1 MRKNRFVVFDLL
13 KIIFAF
19 TIVNFHLESFV
30 LGQPFSLFY
39 YLGWYG
45 VPIFIVISFYFNSK
59 YFIADKLS
67 AAILVKKVNRLLFPL
82 LFWSVIGFLTR
93 PVFITPKYILRQV
106 LFGTAVDPPL
116 YYLNVV
122 IIFTIIWFLIGSL
135 KVSMRK
141 WILGVIIFISLVLET
156 SGGYGRFISFI
167 PIQSQFFASRF
178 LELLKFAS
186 FGSLMP
192 DIRDFIR
199 KFRFRRTV
207 SFLLIPVILLLPV
220 VEVWSKWQNQI
231 TQLGYA
237 GLFQYA
243 VIIIISIAAVYFQNI
258 SLGGFLDKLII
269 RLGKYVIGIY
279 CIHYFFI
286 ENIKFSAYFIQTEI
300 KSFPLLAV
308 FLIVSLCLVISYL
321 MDKVSSGKLAGSVS

>member
-13 KIIFAF
+13 KIIFAV

-67 AAILVKKVNRLLFPL
+67 AAVLVKKVNRLFFPL
-82 LFWSVIGFLTR
+82 LFWSVIGFLIH

-122 IIFTIIWFLIGSL
+122 IIFTIVWFLLGNL

-141 WILGVIIFISLVLET
+141 WILATIIFISLVLET
-156 SGGYGRFISFI
+156 TGGYGRFVSFI

-178 LELLKFAS
+178 LELLKFAA
-186 FGSLMP
+186 FGSLLG
-192 DIRDFIR
+192 DISDFIR
-199 KFRFRRTV
+199 KFRFSKTV
-207 SFLLIPVILLLPV
+207 SFLMIPVILLLPV
-220 VEVWSKWQNQI
+220 IEVWSKWKNQI
-231 TQLGYA
+231 TELGYT

-243 VIIIISIAAVYFQNI
+243 VVILISITAVYFQNI
-258 SLGGFLDKLII
+258 SLGEFFNKLII

-286 ENIKFSAYFIQTEI
+286 ESIISSAPFLQTEI
-300 KSFPLLAV
+300 KNFPVLAV
-308 FLIVSLCLVISYL
+308 FLIVSLCLAISFL
-321 MDKVSSGKLAGSVS
+321 LDKISAGKLAGSVS